1 MLIGIVTIEGY
12 HCYSCPS
19 FLVESGID
27 AIDPDCFGY
36 DEYGNWD
43 PERLGLQKFSK
54 KVKNVDKI
62 RFIKGLFN
70 FTELKCSPI

>member
-1 MLIGIVTIEGY
+1 MLGLGLLLNRIKRRLKWKIDSLMLIGIVTIEDY

-43 PERLGLQKFSK
+43 PERLGL
-54 KVKNVDKI
+54 
-62 RFIKGLFN
+62 
-70 FTELKCSPI
+70 

>member
-1 MLIGIVTIEGY
+1 MLELGLLLNRIKRRLKWKIDSLMLIGIVTIEGY

-27 AIDPDCFGY
+27 AIDPDCFGS

-43 PERLGLQKFSK
+43 PERLGL
-54 KVKNVDKI
+54 
-62 RFIKGLFN
+62 
-70 FTELKCSPI
+70 